1 MFDIIRDKDGIVED
15 DVSIQ
20 SFLAGSFHEN
30 GYNVVKAANGKAA
43 MQLIEEHSIDLIIS
57 DIMMAEMDGLE
68 LCYQVKTNVEYSHIP
83 FVLLTAK
90 GNSES
95 ELKGIEAGADAYIMK
110 PFKWKHIAAV
120 VKNLIAS
127 REKLRLKFS
136 EQPNSD
142 VSVLATNSRDKAFME
157 KVVSIIEGRIIDPQ
171 LSVEE
176 LSRDMAMSRSNLH
189 KKLKS
194 LSGYVPNELIKLVRL
209 KHAARLLQ
217 AGEHTVTEVAYMTGF
232 SSPSYF
238 SKCFLQQF
246 KVTPKEYADNKAKQ
260 GTQDVDDLLK

>member
-1 MFDIIRDKDGIVED
+1 
-15 DVSIQ
+15 
-20 SFLAGSFHEN
+20 
-30 GYNVVKAANGKAA
+30 
-43 MQLIEEHSIDLIIS
+43 
-57 DIMMAEMDGLE
+57 
-68 LCYQVKTNVEYSHIP
+68 
-83 FVLLTAK
+83 
-90 GNSES
+90 
-95 ELKGIEAGADAYIMK
+95 
-110 PFKWKHIAAV
+110 
-120 VKNLIAS
+120 
-127 REKLRLKFS
+127 
-136 EQPNSD
+136 
-142 VSVLATNSRDKAFME
+142 ME
-157 KVVSIIEGRIIDPQ
+157 KVVSIIEERIIDPQ

-246 KVTPKEYADNKAKQ
+246 KVTPKEYADNKTRPGAH
-260 GTQDVDDLLK
+260 DVEDLMKKG

>member
-1 MFDIIRDKDGIVED
+1 M
-15 DVSIQ
+15 
-20 SFLAGSFHEN
+20 
-30 GYNVVKAANGKAA
+30 
-43 MQLIEEHSIDLIIS
+43 
-57 DIMMAEMDGLE
+57 
-68 LCYQVKTNVEYSHIP
+68 CYQVKTNIDYSHIP
-83 FVLLTAK
+83 FVLLTAR

-120 VKNLIAS
+120 TKNLISS
-127 REKLRLKFS
+127 REKLRQKFS

-157 KVVSIIEGRIIDPQ
+157 KVVSIIEARIIDPQ

-176 LSRDMAMSRSNLH
+176 LSRDMAMSRSSLH

-209 KHAARLLQ
+209 KHAAKLLQ
-217 AGEHTVTEVAYMTGF
+217 TADHTVTEIAYMTGF

-246 KVTPKEYADNKAKQ
+246 KVTPREYAEKKTKP
-260 GTQDVDDLLK
+260 GTQQIEDLMKGEN